1 MKRFTKPTR
10 ASLIRDAHAGS
21 GFTLIEA
28 LATLM
33 LIAIVLPVVMRGI
46 AMGAATAGATQ
57 RKLEAATLAETKLA
71 KLIIN
76 RDYQFDQRDGDFEEE
91 RMPGYQWTATVD
103 NFNSEYL
110 KHIRVK
116 VKWMRKNSERSI
128 AVSTLIYSQE
138 G

>member
-1 MKRFTKPTR
+1 MTR
-10 ASLIRDAHAGS
+10 QDDA

>member
-1 MKRFTKPTR
+1 M
-10 ASLIRDAHAGS
+10 
-21 GFTLIEA
+21 
-28 LATLM
+28 
-33 LIAIVLPVVMRGI
+33 
-46 AMGAATAGATQ
+46 
-57 RKLEAATLAETKLA
+57 AETQLA

-116 VKWMRKNSERSI
+116 VKWMLKNSERSI

>member
-1 MKRFTKPTR
+1 
-10 ASLIRDAHAGS
+10 
-21 GFTLIEA
+21 
-28 LATLM
+28 
-33 LIAIVLPVVMRGI
+33 MRGI